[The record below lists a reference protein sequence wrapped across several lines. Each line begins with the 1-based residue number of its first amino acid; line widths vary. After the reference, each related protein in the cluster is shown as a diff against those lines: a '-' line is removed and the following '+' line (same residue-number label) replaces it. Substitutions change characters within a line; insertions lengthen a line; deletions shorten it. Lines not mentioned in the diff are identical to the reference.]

1 METHSFARYLRL
13 CPGTRI
19 LAALVIILTGGIV
32 ALGQQ
37 ITGSIVGTVKDQQ
50 GALVTTTTVKATN
63 VETGFSRSAPANSYG
78 EYRIDFLPVG
88 KYAVEAVSAGF
99 ERFVQQNLALNV
111 DQTLTVDI
119 TMTVGAQSQTITVNE
134 APPLVNT
141 SDAVLGRTIE
151 PSEIIGLP
159 LVNRNVYSELSL
171 VPGVM
176 ANNQSPTTNPTGS
189 PQMTVGIASTDVQV
203 NGSLDSGNGTVA
215 FYLDGGN
222 NITGMRN
229 YGNPAPTPDAIE
241 EFRVETSAF
250 SAQYGQ
256 FSAAVISVIT
266 KSGTNKFHGGLFEF
280 NRNTDFNA
288 FSWIPTKSP
297 FTGALMKSPYHRNQF
312 GGTVGG
318 PIKRDKAFFF
328 FSYAGLRQV
337 QGAPVTGGVVPTD
350 AEREG
355 DFTASGLTAG
365 NYVFMPGTGKTVPA
379 NGANAGP
386 GCQAGTLS
394 PAGTTAGTG
403 TSGFC
408 LPTSSLD
415 AVAAN
420 LLNYNNKIGVSIPK
434 ATGALAGKTGG
445 AAYVGMYVQPTDEDE
460 YLGKFDENLGSKDH
474 VGVTYFY
481 NNTATTPSGGG
492 SINWRGIQ
500 SRSKQTNANI
510 SDVHTFSASTANQ
523 AWLTFT
529 RAMGGRIFLP
539 VTGPADQTLASFGSN
554 FQIQGPT
561 GMPYISGAGFGT
573 DSSAPN
579 AGPITGSD
587 NYEFRDMVTITK
599 GKHNLSLGG
608 EYALDKTMFQAN
620 LDNYG
625 TLSVSNSGPTTT
637 GNTIA
642 DLATGQINAF
652 EQDSPYVTHLSSW
665 HYALFAQDNYRITP
679 RLTLNLGVRWDI
691 DPYPVDAHDRTAT
704 FVPGVQST
712 VAISTGTSV
721 VPTGILF
728 PGDKGVSRGLVSTQY
743 GHISPRLGVAWDPFG
758 DGKTAVRAAAGIFYG
773 LPSGNEWNQ
782 PGNSMPFAIRN
793 GFGNETSLSYIYDVG
808 FPCTPTGTPAHCPSG
823 GGIFPYTYTPAA
835 PKFYPSQSIEA
846 IPSGFKDQSVY
857 QFNLSVQRQLPYKIS
872 ATAAYVGTLGR
883 HLNSFLDANYAPFST
898 VANGGAAL
906 QNPTVPPATKPPS
919 CSTNV
924 GGTAGTV
931 SGLCTSAQ
939 SQEQRRQWDAGLN
952 LTPGTLSGITY
963 LISDQTSNYNGLQ
976 ISATKTMSHGFSISG
991 FYVWSRAL
999 ESSNVLENG
1008 GMNMQNPGVLGKPFT
1023 AANDHGMLDQ
1033 NGAPIVGG
1041 GLQEERG
1048 LMDQNHDN
1056 NAAFSGIWNIDY
1068 YRGSNKIVKGF
1079 VNGWTI
1085 SPVVY
1090 LIAGGPFTVSTGS
1103 NLNDDTAG
1111 QSRPNGVPGVSAKL
1125 DPHRCRVCG
1134 ATGQSPTSVLTQ
1146 WFNGTYSA
1154 ANTTVAQAQAAG
1166 QAFMLNGPGQPGGI
1180 GPGGAD
1186 GNVGR
1191 DSLIGPGLKDMD
1203 AGLLRDV
1210 RLPRGTVF
1218 QFRAEVTNVMNW
1230 VSLGQPISSKITQ
1243 GTQGNINGAAGTQ
1256 RIIQLGG
1263 RLTF

>member
-1 METHSFARYLRL
+1 MNTRNLARYLRL
-13 CPGTRI
+13 SASTRI
-19 LAALVIILTGGIV
+19 LASLIFVLAGSIM
-32 ALGQQ
+32 AFGQQ
-37 ITGSIVGTVKDQQ
+37 VTGSIVGTVKDQQ
-50 GALVTTTTVKATN
+50 GALVATATVKAIN
-63 VETGFSRSAPANSYG
+63 VDTGYSRSAPANSYG

-88 KYAVEAVSAGF
+88 RYNVEAVAAGF

-119 TMTVGAQSQTITVNE
+119 PLVVGAQSQTITVTE
-134 APPLVNT
+134 APPEVNT
-141 SDAVLGRTIE
+141 TDAVLGRTIE
-151 PSEIIGLP
+151 PAEIIGLP
-159 LVNRNVYSELSL
+159 LVNRNIYSELSL

-229 YGNPAPTPDAIE
+229 YGNPAPNPDAIE

-266 KSGTNKFHGGLFEF
+266 KSGTNKFHGSLFEF

-288 FSWIPTKSP
+288 YSWAKVNNP
-297 FTGALMKSPYHRNQF
+297 FVPGGLLKSPYHRNQY

-328 FSYAGLRQV
+328 FSYAGLKMV
-337 QGAPVTGGVVPTD
+337 QGSPVTGGVVPTD
-350 AEREG
+350 AERLG
-355 DFTASGLTAG
+355 DFTADPTLTTLV
-365 NYVFMPGTGKTVPA
+365 YMPGTKHVAANLA

-386 GCQAGTLS
+386 GCS
-394 PAGTTAGTG
+394 PTEIGPATAGY
-403 TSGFC
+403 C
-408 LPTSSLD
+408 LPTASLD
-415 AVAAN
+415 PVAAN
-420 LLNYNNKIGVSIPK
+420 LLNYHNTIGVSIPK
-434 ATGALAGKTGG
+434 ATGTQVAKTGG
-445 AAYVGMYVQPTDEDE
+445 ANYVGMYVQPTDEDE
-460 YLGKFDENLGSKDH
+460 YLGKFDENVGSKDH

-481 NNTATTPSGGG
+481 ANTATTPSGGG
-492 SINWRGIQ
+492 GINWRGIKSQ
-500 SRSKQTNANI
+500 SKQTNANI
-510 SDVHTFSASTANQ
+510 SDVHTFSPSTANQ

-529 RAMGGRIFLP
+529 RAMGGRIFIP
-539 VTGPADQTLASFGSN
+539 VTGPADQTLTSFGSN
-554 FQIQGPT
+554 FRIQGPT
-561 GMPYISGAGFGT
+561 GMPYISGAGFNT
-573 DSSAPN
+573 DSSSPN
-579 AGPITGSD
+579 AGPVTGSD
-587 NYEFRDMVTITK
+587 NYELRDVVSMTK

-608 EYALDKTMFQAN
+608 EYALDKTMFAAN

-625 TLSVSNSGPTTT
+625 TLAVSTSGATTT
-637 GNTIA
+637 GVTIA
-642 DLATGQINAF
+642 DLDTGQISAF

-665 HYALFAQDNYRITP
+665 HYALFAQDNYRVTP
-679 RLTLNLGVRWDI
+679 RLTVNLGVRWDI
-691 DPYPVDAHDRTAT
+691 DPYPVDAHNRTAT

-728 PGDKGVSRGLVSTQY
+728 PGDKGVSRGLVSTPY
-743 GHISPRLGVAWDPFG
+743 GHISPRIGVAWDPFG

-773 LPSGNEWNQ
+773 NPAGNEWNQ

-808 FPCTPTGTPAHCPSG
+808 FPCTAVGTPPHCPSG
-823 GGIFPYTYTPAA
+823 GGVFPYTYTPAA

-846 IPSGFKDQSVY
+846 IPAGFKDSSVY
-857 QFNLSVQRQLPYKIS
+857 QLNLSVQRQLPFKIS
-872 ATAAYVGTLGR
+872 TTAAYVGTLGR
-883 HLNSFLDANYAPFST
+883 HLSSFLDANYAPYST
-898 VANGGAAL
+898 VANGGGTL
-906 QNPTVPPATKPPS
+906 
-919 CSTNV
+919 V
-924 GGTAGTV
+924 GGL
-931 SGLCTSAQ
+931 STSSA
-939 SQEQRRQWDAGLN
+939 STEQRRQWDAGIN

-976 ISATKTMSHGFSISG
+976 ISATKTMSRGFSISG

-999 ESSNVLENG
+999 ESSNPVENG

-1033 NGAPIVGG
+1033 NGNPIVGG

-1056 NAAFSGIWNIDY
+1056 NAAFSGLWNINY

-1090 LIAGGPFTVSTGS
+1090 LISGGPFSVSTGS
-1103 NLNDDTAG
+1103 DKNFDSTN
-1111 QSRPNGVPGVSAKL
+1111 QNRPNGVPGVSAKL
-1125 DPHRCRVCG
+1125 NPHRCRVCG
-1134 ATGQSPTSVLTQ
+1134 ATGQSPNSVLTQ
-1146 WFNGTYSA
+1146 WFNATYSA
-1154 ANTTVAQAQAAG
+1154 ANTTVAEAQAAG

-1210 RLPRGTVF
+1210 ILPRGTVF

-1230 VSLGQPISSKITQ
+1230 VSLNNPSAGNITS
-1243 GTQGNINGAAGTQ
+1243 GSQGNITSAAGTQ